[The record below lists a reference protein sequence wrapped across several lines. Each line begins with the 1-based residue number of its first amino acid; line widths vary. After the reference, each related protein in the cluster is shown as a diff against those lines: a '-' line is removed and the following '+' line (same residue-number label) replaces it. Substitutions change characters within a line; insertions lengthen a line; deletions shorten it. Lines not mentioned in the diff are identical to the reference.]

1 MSVMNFDHPEEY
13 LFPRWAPGSLAEA
26 ITQFVDGSL
35 QEAAEE
41 HLRRAD
47 AVEWLTKA
55 TRRVCEARNNLRAFR
70 GPETKEKWD
79 ELWMAIEEAAEA
91 AYAAEEW
98 SDQ

>member
-1 MSVMNFDHPEEY
+1 MSVVNFDHPEEY

-47 AVEWLTKA
+47 AVERMVRA
-55 TRRVCEARNNLRAFR
+55 GVRVREARRLWRDPGVNQATAQKAYDDALN
-70 GPETKEKWD
+70 
-79 ELWMAIEEAAEA
+79 ELDAAVEAAEK
-91 AYAAEEW
+91 W
-98 SDQ
+98 R